1 MMSTPRLLVA
11 AAVIAATCIA
21 EPAHAQTTGLGAAD
35 MKAIGAVSDAFG
47 HALTAKD
54 WKAASALYTA
64 DGTLYPP
71 GESAVKGR
79 SSIEACLTAFPPVTA
94 FSLRATKT
102 DGSDDVAYV
111 QGTFSMTLAPKGGA
125 APEQASGYF
134 LQVLRRQANG
144 SWQIAV
150 QMLSLH

>member
-1 MMSTPRLLVA
+1 MMSTLRLLVA
-11 AAVIAATCIA
+11 VAVIDATCIA
-21 EPAHAQTTGLGAAD
+21 QSAHAQTTGIGAAD
-35 MKAIGAVSDAFG
+35 MKVIAALNDAFG

-79 SSIEACLTAFPPVTA
+79 SAIEACLTAFPPVIA
-94 FSLRATKT
+94 FSLRPTKT
-102 DGSDDVAYV
+102 DGRDDVAYV
-111 QGTFSMTLAPKGGA
+111 QGTFSMTLVPKGGA
-125 APEQASGYF
+125 APEQSSGYF
-134 LQVLRRQANG
+134 VQVLRRQSNG
-144 SWQIAV
+144 TWQIAV